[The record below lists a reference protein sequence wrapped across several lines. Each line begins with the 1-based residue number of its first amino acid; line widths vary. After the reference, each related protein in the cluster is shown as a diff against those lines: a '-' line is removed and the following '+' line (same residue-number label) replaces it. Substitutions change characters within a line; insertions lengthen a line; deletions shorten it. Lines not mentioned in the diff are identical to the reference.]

1 MNQTST
7 EVRTGIY
14 ARRQRR
20 TLHLCDNVVKA
31 DRYSRICDT
40 RLRPGLLTESWAG
53 GDQAMVG
60 GAN

>member
-7 EVRTGIY
+7 GVRTGIY

-31 DRYSRICDT
+31 DRYSRICDI
-40 RLRPGLLTESWAG
+40 RLGQGLLTESWAG
-53 GDQAMVG
+53 GDQAMVR
-60 GAN
+60 GAS